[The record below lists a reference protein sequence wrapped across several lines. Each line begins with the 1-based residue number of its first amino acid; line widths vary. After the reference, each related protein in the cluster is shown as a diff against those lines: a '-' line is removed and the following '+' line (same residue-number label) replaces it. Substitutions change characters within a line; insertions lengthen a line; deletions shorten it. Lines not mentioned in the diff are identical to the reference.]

1 MDGSQI
7 KYIETHRT
15 DVGQSIDTI
24 VKGAVPTGPRRL
36 TAWHHLVPGTCP
48 RDRPVG
54 YQWISGAAG
63 QVGLLAL
70 AGCCRQLLRREPGRI
85 FGDVRFAADSRN
97 QPILFSVFVPR
108 LRQ

>member
-70 AGCCRQLLRREPGRI
+70 ASCCRKLLRQERGRI
-85 FGDVRFAADSRN
+85 FGDVWFAAGIPD
-97 QPILFSVFVPR
+97 QPR
-108 LRQ
+108 LFAGF